1 MDLCSVPCPAWL
13 VNRIVQAGG
22 SISFHQYM
30 DWALHDQVYGAYA
43 SGQLRIGRQ
52 GDFAT
57 SPSLGADFAQLL
69 AIQLVDWF
77 QQLQQRVD
85 ERSSLSLIEVGPGEG
100 ELSADLI
107 SALVDLFPALI
118 PRLELVLVE
127 SNKAMSL
134 RQR

>member
-43 SGQLRIGRQ
+43 SGQLHIGRQ

-69 AIQLVDWF
+69 AMQLADWF
-77 QQLQQRVD
+77 QQLQRPIRLR
-85 ERSSLSLIEVGPGEG
+85 ESCEV
-100 ELSADLI
+100 L
-107 SALVDLFPALI
+107 
-118 PRLELVLVE
+118 RL
-127 SNKAMSL
+127 
-134 RQR
+134 